1 MKLKK
6 LIKKIRKAAGKKNP
20 DVVFLEEDK
29 LFKYFVIKKIYPDE
43 WISDAHDIDTVLVE
57 ITEDPTQRGELGE

>member
-1 MKLKK
+1 MKLEK

-43 WISDAHDIDTVLVE
+43 WVSDAHDIDTVLVE